1 MKKISSKIV
10 VIFILIFINLFITVI
25 ASVVAVD
32 TQQQHIAITEI
43 VADQRINIG
52 QVVNLTDT
60 MARVYI
66 ASENKPEGLDVFK
79 EKVENASN
87 HIDLIV
93 DNLYQKNYKLI
104 DGTDYKLKFRGAFEK
119 DVFDNL
125 DQFSQKWI
133 DVKAQSAFL
142 LDTSNMNDIESY
154 QSVYESF
161 KKQIITL

>member
-10 VIFILIFINLFITVI
+10 AIFILIFINLFITVI

-32 TQQQHIAITEI
+32 TQQHIAITEI

-104 DGTDYKLKFRGAFEK
+104 DGTDYKL
-119 DVFDNL
+119 
-125 DQFSQKWI
+125 
-133 DVKAQSAFL
+133 
-142 LDTSNMNDIESY
+142 
-154 QSVYESF
+154 
-161 KKQIITL
+161 